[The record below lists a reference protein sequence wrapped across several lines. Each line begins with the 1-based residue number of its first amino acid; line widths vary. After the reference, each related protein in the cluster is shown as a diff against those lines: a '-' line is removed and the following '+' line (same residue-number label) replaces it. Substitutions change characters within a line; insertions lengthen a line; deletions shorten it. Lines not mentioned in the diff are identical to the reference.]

1 MDDQDIF
8 DYNYELGLDREEED
22 ENEDVESGLS
32 SVPTSGDFRDQ
43 FRRRLLE
50 REQAAS
56 AQEQKDFSSV
66 LNTIEQAKQRLL
78 AQPSKT
84 EQLRNIAMKL
94 TQPRQENDPR
104 FYERRN
110 LYTFLRDI
118 GEYGGEQDAARKEAE
133 AKALQLD
140 QLSAKYRMERAQK
153 EGSQARQ
160 LLAQYLSKEP
170 AAKTDRQSEF
180 ERLIAGLPEEEQKRM
195 RRDRAR
201 VMSTRAPRAEKD
213 EKTGPGGEAAQIL
226 WATETLSSETATAA
240 QKDAAR
246 RILEAKEPRDV
257 RVGKVAKEKFAD
269 SYLGRVKD
277 QSQFTIPDI
286 QSAID
291 QIDEGG
297 VFVAGNIAR
306 IIRGVPVIGQKAT
319 DLEKTMESIQAKVG
333 FDKMLQLK
341 ESSPTGS
348 TGLGAVS
355 NAEQRLLQ
363 AVKGS
368 LDKDQSPKNLRKNL
382 VRLKDFYEKEVFD
395 LLDREAGIKGLTGID
410 ETLSLINQGAAEA
423 TAPSASGLPMID
435 PNAIRRERER
445 REKAKREAGG
455 R

>member
-1 MDDQDIF
+1 M
-8 DYNYELGLDREEED
+8 ED
-22 ENEDVESGLS
+22 ENELYGLESDYVPEEEYTEDEESVSGLS
-32 SVPTSGDFRDQ
+32 AVSAPSGLRAELVQ
-43 FRRRLLE
+43 RLLD
-50 REQAAS
+50 REKKAS
-56 AQEQKDFSSV
+56 EVEQQDFNTV

-78 AQPSKT
+78 AQPSKG
-84 EQLRNIAMKL
+84 EELRNIAMRL
-94 TQPRQENDPR
+94 TQPRKESDPR
-104 FYERRN
+104 FFERRN

-118 GEYGGEQDAARKEAE
+118 GEYGGEQAEARKEAE
-133 AKALQLD
+133 AKALELD
-140 QLSAKYRMERAQK
+140 QLTAKYRMDRAQK

-170 AAKTDRQSEF
+170 AAKTERQSEF
-180 ERLIAGLPEEEQKRM
+180 ERLIAGLPEDEQKRM

-226 WATETLSSETATAA
+226 WATETLDSKTSTPAQRKAA
-240 QKDAAR
+240 QKV
-246 RILEAKEPRDV
+246 LETKEPRDI
-257 RVGKVAKEKFAD
+257 RVGRVAKEKYAD

-277 QSQFTIPDI
+277 QNQFTIPDI
-286 QSAID
+286 QTAID

-297 VFVAGNIAR
+297 VFVAGNIAK
-306 IIRGVPVIGQKAT
+306 IIRGVPVIGQAAT

-395 LLDREAGIKGLTGID
+395 ILDRETGIKGLTGID
-410 ETLSLINQGAAEA
+410 ETLSMIGQGAAESEPPA
-423 TAPSASGLPMID
+423 ASAAPMID
-435 PNAIRRERER
+435 PDALRRERER

>member
-1 MDDQDIF
+1 MEDQDIYGY
-8 DYNYELGLDREEED
+8 DPELDQEIED
-22 ENEDVESGLS
+22 ETDDGTESGLS
-32 SVPTSGDFRDQ
+32 AVPASTDFRDMY
-43 FRRRLLE
+43 RRRLLK
-50 REQAAS
+50 REQEAF
-56 AQEQKDFSSV
+56 AQEEKDFGTV
-66 LNTIEQAKQRLL
+66 LSNIEKAKQRLL
-78 AQPSKT
+78 AQPTKQ
-84 EQLRNIAMKL
+84 EELRNIAMRL
-94 TQPRQENDPR
+94 TQPRKESDPR

-118 GEYGGEQDAARKEAE
+118 GEYGGEQAAARKKAEEEAL
-133 AKALQLD
+133 ALD
-140 QLSAKYRMERAQK
+140 EMAAKYRLERAQK
-153 EGSQARQ
+153 RGSQASQ
-160 LLAQYLSKEP
+160 LIAQYLSKEP
-170 AAKTDRQSEF
+170 AAKTERLSEF

-201 VMSTRAPRAEKD
+201 VMSTRAPKAEKT
-213 EKTGPGGEAAQIL
+213 EKTGPEGEAAQIL
-226 WATETLSSETATAA
+226 WATETLDNEASTPA
-240 QKDAAR
+240 QKNAAR

-277 QSQFTIPDI
+277 QNEFTIPDI

-306 IIRGVPVIGQKAT
+306 IIRGVPVVGQAAT

-382 VRLKDFYEKEVFD
+382 VRLKDFYEKEVFE
-395 LLDREAGIKGLTGID
+395 LLDRETGIKGLTGID
-410 ETLSLINQGAAEA
+410 EAITAIGQGRAESAPPAAA
-423 TAPSASGLPMID
+423 AAPMVD
-435 PNAIRRERER
+435 PDAIRRERER
-445 REKAKREAGG
+445 RKALRNAGG
-455 R
+455 G